1 MILDLYVVLFI
12 VSFLFLFYG
21 WTVKADLYRI
31 IGSTL
36 IFLLGVMLMTSVP
49 SLLGRLDV
57 NTGNNVTVS
66 GATTT
71 ITEIYTEYTNHTL
84 GFFISIT
91 GILSFILVMVDRR
104 TARASL

>member
-1 MILDLYVVLFI
+1 
-12 VSFLFLFYG
+12 
-21 WTVKADLYRI
+21 
-31 IGSTL
+31 
-36 IFLLGVMLMTSVP
+36 MTSVP